1 MNWQPSHSTQHTE
14 SPPKFDGHETVLD
27 FSSLFS
33 ILRKGWWI
41 IAATGFAGALI
52 AAIIVLEIEPTYSA
66 RAQILMG
73 QSNRADSVLGTL
85 IQDLKID
92 DDAIAGEIAIIRSGR
107 VLSKVSE
114 RLNLESRPEFNVALR
129 PPEPVP
135 SLLAQLADAA
145 VDALKRTLGVALP
158 DTGDAGA
165 VGDITDPVQL
175 AAQTGRVQLGD
186 QADFVGEMMSDLSVR
201 QVGSSSL
208 VDIQFVSTDRFL
220 ASAIPNTVVDV
231 YMSDQLD
238 RKFESL
244 RRVTSGLETRIGGMR
259 EKLEASERAMID
271 YRTGNLAA
279 GFGGSRLLSEQ
290 IGELSR
296 RVNTASAELA
306 ELQSDLSG
314 IDALIQREGAIAATG
329 LFQSD
334 LLDGLQ
340 GEVVSLRQRRD
351 LLLERFGADTAQT
364 VETIAAIQRLEDTI
378 GDEARRLRNEQA
390 QRVDLAVARVSALR
404 DELKVLEGRAIEQA
418 GREVRLTQLERDYQ
432 AQQAV
437 YTTFLDKFT
446 ETSESVD
453 LQEGD
458 SQVIF
463 YADVPP
469 LPIAPRKSLSVAL
482 GGIGGAFAGMG
493 VVFLLALTDTAL
505 RSTAQ
510 LTALT
515 GGTVL
520 VQPKARRFVFQSA
533 NPLNHV
539 LRHPLGP
546 LSESIRSL
554 RSQILMGLPKGGGA
568 IVTLA
573 SSESDCGKTTTSIL
587 LARSLSQMGVKCVLV
602 ETDLRRPSLARL
614 MGISPTP
621 DLIDVL
627 TGRLPLDDA
636 IRKDP
641 ESHAEVLT
649 ARSGLGDPAGL
660 LLSDPMGD
668 LLGELKQRFRVVIV
682 DTVPLTPVSDS
693 SPMIRAA
700 DQVVF
705 MVRCGMDSQSVEGAL
720 ETLTKLDPPQ
730 MISVLSMSPQGAQSK
745 YEYG

>member
-1 MNWQPSHSTQHTE
+1 MEP
-14 SPPKFDGHETVLD
+14 PPKSDGRETVLD
-27 FSSLFS
+27 FSSIFK

-41 IAATGFAGALI
+41 IAVTGVVGAMI
-52 AAIIVLEIEPTYSA
+52 AAVIVLEIEPTYSA

-73 QSNRADSVLGTL
+73 QSNRVDSVLGTL
-85 IQDLKID
+85 IPDLKID

-114 RLNLESRPEFNVALR
+114 RLNLETRPEFNVALR
-129 PPEPVP
+129 PPEPEP
-135 SLLAQLADAA
+135 SLLARLGDAA
-145 VDALKRTLGVALP
+145 VDALKRSLGVALP
-158 DTGDAGA
+158 DPDAAGPA
-165 VGDITDPVQL
+165 GETTDPVQL
-175 AAQTGRVQLGD
+175 AARAGRVQLGT
-186 QADFVGEMMSDLSVR
+186 QADFVGEMMGDLSVR
-201 QVGSSSL
+201 QVGSTSL

-220 ASAIPNTVVDV
+220 ASAIPNAVVDV
-231 YMSDQLD
+231 YMDDQLD
-238 RKFESL
+238 RKFEGL
-244 RRVTSGLETRIGGMR
+244 RRVTTGLQSRISEMR
-259 EKLEASERAMID
+259 EKLEASERSMID

-290 IGELSR
+290 IGDLSR
-296 RVNTASAELA
+296 RVNDASAELA

-314 IDALIQREGAIAATG
+314 IDALIRREGAIAATG

-364 VETIAAIQRLEDTI
+364 VETIAAIERLEGTI
-378 GDEARRLRNEQA
+378 ADEARRLRNEQA
-390 QRVDLAVARVSALR
+390 QRVDLAAARVVVLR
-404 DELKVLEGRAIEQA
+404 GELQVLESRAIEQA

-437 YTTFLDKFT
+437 YNTFLDKFT

-469 LPIAPRKSLSVAL
+469 TAIAPRKSLSVAL
-482 GGIGGAFAGMG
+482 GGIGGVFAGMG
-493 VVFLLALTDTAL
+493 IVFLLALTDTAL
-505 RSTAQ
+505 RSTTQ
-510 LTALT
+510 LMALT

-520 VQPKARRFVFQSA
+520 VQPKARRFVFQPA

-539 LRHPLGP
+539 LRQPLGP

-554 RSQILMGLPKGGGA
+554 RSQLLMGLPKGGGA

-587 LARSLSQMGVKCVLV
+587 LARSLSQMGVNCILV
-602 ETDLRRPSLARL
+602 ESDLRRPSLARL
-614 MGISPTP
+614 MNIAPTP

-627 TGRLPLDDA
+627 TGRLPLDEA
-636 IRKDP
+636 IRQDP
-641 ESHAEVLT
+641 ESRADVLT

-660 LLSDPMGD
+660 LLSEPMGD
-668 LLGELKQRFRVVIV
+668 LLGELKQRYRVVIV

-705 MVRCGMDSQSVEGAL
+705 MVRCGMDSRTVEAAL
-720 ETLTKLDPPQ
+720 ETLAKLDPPQ
-730 MISVLSMSPQGAQSK
+730 MVSVLSMSPQGAQSK